1 MLECVFMG
9 VMFRCLLFRDE
20 IRQKKLFEL
29 TFFDRST
36 GEIVEAGYS
45 ILLQYLFARRT
56 LECCVLTIMFVMG
69 IALSCFLGYHTYLTS
84 FGQTT
89 NENSKWS
96 DIKHW
101 HNRQKQRYEQAV
113 KEGKIKKTDNDNN
126 KSIEKPAVDD
136 SGDATCT
143 PGNDSKKSAG
153 AENSTTKLD
162 YFDPG
167 PVPKNI
173 YDRGFVEN
181 WREVIFPMSL
191 RTDTLQ
197 LGGYSQQSKR
207 PTTNKVQEPSVST
220 DKPKAT

>member
-1 MLECVFMG
+1 
-9 VMFRCLLFRDE
+9 
-20 IRQKKLFEL
+20 
-29 TFFDRST
+29 
-36 GEIVEAGYS
+36 
-45 ILLQYLFARRT
+45 
-56 LECCVLTIMFVMG
+56 
-69 IALSCFLGYHTYLTS
+69 LTS

-89 NENSKWS
+89 NENSKWG
-96 DIKHW
+96 DIKYW
-101 HNRQKQRYEQAV
+101 HKRQKQRYEQAI
-113 KEGKIKKTDNDNN
+113 KDGKIKKTDND
-126 KSIEKPAVDD
+126 SIVDKPPVDD
-136 SGDATCT
+136 TRDVTCT
-143 PGNDSKKSAG
+143 PGNDSKKSARDE
-153 AENSTTKLD
+153 ENSTTKLD

-207 PTTNKVQEPSVST
+207 PTNKVRESSVSI